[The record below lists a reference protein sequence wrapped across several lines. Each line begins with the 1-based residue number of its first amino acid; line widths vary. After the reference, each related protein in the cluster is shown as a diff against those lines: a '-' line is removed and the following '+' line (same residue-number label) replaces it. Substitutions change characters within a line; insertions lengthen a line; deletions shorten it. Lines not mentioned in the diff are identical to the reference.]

1 MTPADYLAKAV
12 CAALE
17 AGAAAL
23 EVYKQDFDVEEKA
36 DQSPLTLADRRAHD
50 IISARLTDTGIFL
63 LSEEGRDIAYE
74 ERRQWQHLWIV
85 DPLDGTKEF
94 VKKNGEFTIN
104 IALVSDGSPVMG
116 VVFVPVKDRLY
127 FAAHELGSYRTQG
140 ESINRLHGKTARD
153 LVSASQKLPL
163 TNPGSRPY
171 TIMGSRSHAS
181 EELGAFVDQKRK
193 EHGEVDFI
201 SAGSS
206 LKFCLVAEGRADL
219 YPRTGPTMEWD
230 TAAGQA
236 VVEMAGGSVVEYEG
250 EKPLQY
256 NKEDLKNPWF
266 IVSRVRSELNS
277 DPGYEDIVI

>member
-1 MTPADYLAKAV
+1 MQALDFLTIAV
-12 CAALE
+12 QAALE

-23 EVYKQDFDVEEKA
+23 KVYEQDFDVEEKA

-50 IISARLTDTGIFL
+50 IISGRLADTGIFL

-74 ERRQWQHLWIV
+74 ERRWWQHLWIV

-104 IALVSDGSPVMG
+104 IALVSGGVPVMG

-127 FAAHELGSYRTQG
+127 FAARDIGAYRTEG
-140 ESINRLHGKTARD
+140 ERINRLQEKTVQD
-153 LVSASQKLPL
+153 LVSAAQKLPL
-163 TNPGSRPY
+163 TSPGNRPY

-181 EELGAFVDQKRK
+181 AELEAFVEKKRQ

-206 LKFCLVAEGRADL
+206 LKFCLVAEGRAHL

-236 VVEMAGGSVVEYEG
+236 VVEMAGGSVLEYESG
-250 EKPLQY
+250 MPLRY

-266 IVSRVRSELNS
+266 IVSHEGVH
-277 DPGYEDIVI
+277 

>member
-1 MTPADYLAKAV
+1 MQALDFLTIAV
-12 CAALE
+12 QAALD

-23 EVYKQDFDVEEKA
+23 AVYEQDFDVEEKA
-36 DQSPLTLADRRAHD
+36 DHSPLTLADQRAHD
-50 IISARLTDTGIFL
+50 IISARLADTGIFL

-74 ERRQWQHLWIV
+74 ERRWWQHLWIV

-94 VKKNGEFTIN
+94 VKKNGEFSIN
-104 IALVSDGSPVMG
+104 IALVEQGRPVMG

-127 FAAHELGSYRTQG
+127 FAAQDLGAYRTEG
-140 ESINRLHGKTARD
+140 TRVARLQEKTVQD
-153 LVSASQKLPL
+153 LVSAAQKLPL
-163 TNPGSRPY
+163 TSPGNRPY

-181 EELGAFVDQKRK
+181 AELEVFVAQKRK

-206 LKFCLVAEGRADL
+206 LKFCLVAEGRAHL

-236 VVEMAGGSVVEYEG
+236 VVEMAGGSVLEYESG
-250 EKPLQY
+250 KPLRY

-266 IVSRVRSELNS
+266 IVS
-277 DPGYEDIVI
+277 YESG